1 MPSCHTANHVLL
13 RCGFN
18 KNTQFLSFS
27 AKIKKEKKN
36 LNKANFSSVKAFPFL
51 FHLMML
57 NGEHGLLSCWCVSV
71 ALLQVASSFLGRPE
85 IILKKEKS
93 KKMFCCQ
100 NNCSSKPLPGCH
112 VQKGLH
118 KTLNNLHAYKK
129 HVISILGALLKMWLK
144 DFYTT
149 FFFFF
154 SPPSLQ
160 NLPPSA
166 FYCSLPPFF
175 YTLPIDSI
183 KKHVPLKK
191 PSWEILLLPAGNTDL
206 WVNCTVHP
214 YFKIKTAF
222 MKISKFLKG
231 FWKNCFP
238 NPIDCFEKRKKKKE
252 TGMFF
257 GPSL

>member
-1 MPSCHTANHVLL
+1 MIVAAGSTPCFPERLARLQWLKKKKKMKKRKKKKRETKVYMPSCHTANHVLL

-149 FFFFF
+149 FFFF
-154 SPPSLQ
+154 SPP
-160 NLPPSA
+160 LPSKI
-166 FYCSLPPFF
+166 YPPLLFIVPCPHFSTRCQLTVSKSMCLLKSPVGRFF
-175 YTLPIDSI
+175 SFQLAIQISGWTVQST
-183 KKHVPLKK
+183 H
-191 PSWEILLLPAGNTDL
+191 IL
-206 WVNCTVHP
+206 
-214 YFKIKTAF
+214 
-222 MKISKFLKG
+222 
-231 FWKNCFP
+231 
-238 NPIDCFEKRKKKKE
+238 R
-252 TGMFF
+252 
-257 GPSL
+257 